1 MIKGENGKQG
11 RRRTRRPFLRPLE
24 IATIEENWSH
34 DVQVHL
40 RYKLVA
46 LTLFLDMNMEVA

>member
-46 LTLFLDMNMEVA
+46 LTLFLDMNMDVA